1 MFSLPHKH
9 CKHCS
14 VGRSRD
20 SQTKSLILKI
30 KVYRCK
36 FAGKQGLLTTSHVYW
51 PSESSRGRELQWWRD
66 RRYSTLSLLLQTQT
80 TVRHYWRRC
89 RRTLLLSL
97 ETKRVLKNSI
107 CAEEK
112 TSIILISTKL
122 PAHSNAGLCQFW
134 TNYADVNI
142 KRRCHKHN
150 I

>member
-30 KVYRCK
+30 RVYRCK

-51 PSESSRGRELQWWRD
+51 PSEAVARPTILDTLFIASNSDNCEAIWKAMSENSSIVYKDQW
-66 RRYSTLSLLLQTQT
+66 
-80 TVRHYWRRC
+80 
-89 RRTLLLSL
+89 
-97 ETKRVLKNSI
+97 TKRMLRNSI

-122 PAHSNAGLCQFW
+122 PAHSNAGLCQF
-134 TNYADVNI
+134 
-142 KRRCHKHN
+142 
-150 I
+150 